1 MKDKNHTEDVRS
13 KTTQDIEE
21 LAQLEKES
29 QEQKL
34 PEQKVVFKTESIKSR
49 AGRRGVHNLPDQ
61 TNPPMGFDSEKAFD
75 NVFPF
80 LKLPYLQPN
89 THEDIISF
97 SSSEAGGF
105 LDDKRKKIPLNAI
118 FFGDNL
124 HVLRALPSN
133 CIDLIYI
140 DPPFFSGRNYNQIW
154 GDDNEVRT
162 FHDIWEDG
170 LPSYLVWLNARL
182 WEMRRVLKNTG
193 SIYVHCDWHAN
204 QYIKCEMDKIFGY
217 ENFRNEI
224 VWHYRRWTGASNCFL
239 KMHDIILFYSK
250 SPTYCFKPQYVA
262 YTGESAFRKQHFHT
276 RIKGEDV
283 FVTSVDKKGVKAH
296 DFFEIDDI
304 EDVAEI
310 HELLQNER
318 LNSLVTK
325 YLNHIRNYAEELNL
339 SAKTLK
345 ELENIEKTVKS
356 EYGECLFLSIL
367 NSQASERI
375 GYPTQKPEALLER
388 IIKAS
393 SNEGDIVA
401 DFFMGGGT
409 TCAVAQKLNRRVVG
423 CDISRVASSVALNRI
438 IKDGEE
444 ISGRTASV
452 NIDKP
457 KKKDEQLSLEM
468 TIKHIP
474 DIRVY
479 YTGVYPIEKFEFIG
493 QKEFEDFVLT
503 CYESRRFTGEGQMT
517 GVMNAATSLLIGS
530 VKPNESI
537 SEKQLRSFVE
547 DVLRLRYQKNIK
559 MKLKVISWVFP
570 PSLRKYARILE
581 NYFFKKSLPVGIEL
595 IPINSQLFRKRILE
609 HYKDASKSE
618 FLLKFISQASIM
630 DIAYKKMDGL
640 KYRFEAVG
648 ARSNNIDGYLINCQ
662 WDFNFVEG
670 RFADREYGLMREQ
683 KNGKYVAVLSAEKEF
698 ERPGK
703 YTVACRVQDNL
714 GGEAVRTKEVTIS

>member
-1 MKDKNHTEDVRS
+1 MNDKNDIDDTRS
-13 KTTQDIEE
+13 KATQDVEE

-34 PEQKVVFKTESIKSR
+34 PEQKVVFKTESIKTR

-61 TNPPMGFDSEKAFD
+61 TYPPMGFDPDKAFD

-89 THEDIISF
+89 TPEDIISF
-97 SSSEAGGF
+97 ASPQAGGF
-105 LDDKRKKIPLNAI
+105 LDARRKRIPLNAI

-154 GDDNEVRT
+154 GDDNEIRT

-182 WEMRRVLKNTG
+182 WEMKRVLKSTG
-193 SIYVHCDWHAN
+193 SIYVHCDWHASH
-204 QYIKCEMDKIFGY
+204 YIKTEMDKVFGY
-217 ENFRNEI
+217 
-224 VWHYRRWTGASNCFL
+224 
-239 KMHDIILFYSK
+239 K
-250 SPTYCFKPQYVA
+250 
-262 YTGESAFRKQHFHT
+262 
-276 RIKGEDV
+276 
-283 FVTSVDKKGVKAH
+283 
-296 DFFEIDDI
+296 FF
-304 EDVAEI
+304 VAEI
-310 HELLQNER
+310 IWTYSWGVRTTKRWNKKHDSIIMYSKTDKYTFNANDVREEHR
-318 LNSLVTK
+318 LVAESSKQRVKYKGSLTHDTK
-325 YLNHIRNYAEELNL
+325 WNKGYSDEGALPTNVWYIATINAQ
-339 SAKTLK
+339 SK
-345 ELENIEKTVKS
+345 
-356 EYGECLFLSIL
+356 
-367 NSQASERI
+367 ERI
-375 GYPTQKPEALLER
+375 GYPTQKPEDILER

-409 TCAVAQKLNRRVVG
+409 TCAVAQKLNRRFIG

-457 KKKDEQLSLEM
+457 KKKNEQMSLEM
-468 TIKHIP
+468 TIEHIP
-474 DIRVY
+474 DIHVY
-479 YTGVYPIEKFEFIG
+479 YMGVYPIEKFEFIG
-493 QKEFEDFVLT
+493 QKEFEDFILT
-503 CYESRRFTGEGQMT
+503 CYEARRFTGEGQIT
-517 GVMNAATSLLIGS
+517 GIMNAATSLLIGS
-530 VKPNESI
+530 VKPNESL
-537 SEKQLRSFVE
+537 SEAQLRKFVE
-547 DVLRLRYQKNIK
+547 DVLKLRYQNNIK

-570 PSLRKYARILE
+570 PSLQKYARVLE
-581 NYFFKKSLPVGIEL
+581 NYFVKKNLAVAIEL

-630 DIAYKKMDGL
+630 DIAFKKVDGL
-640 KYRFEAVG
+640 KYAFEAVG

-662 WDFNFVEG
+662 WDFNFIEG
-670 RFADREYGLMREQ
+670 RFAEREYALMRE
-683 KNGKYVAVLSAEKEF
+683 KKDGKYVAVLKAEKAF
-698 ERPGK
+698 EKPGK
-703 YTVACRVQDNL
+703 YIVACRVQDNL
-714 GGEAVRTKEVTIS
+714 GGEAIRTKEVQI

>member
-1 MKDKNHTEDVRS
+1 MAKKLPVIIDNRKNNGQPAEEHSEDLRS
-13 KTTQDIEE
+13 KATQDVEE

-61 TNPPMGFDSEKAFD
+61 TNPPMGFDPDKAFD

-89 THEDIISF
+89 TPEDIISF
-97 SSSEAGGF
+97 ASPEAGGF
-105 LDDKRKKIPLNAI
+105 LDAKRKRIPLNAI

-140 DPPFFSGRNYNQIW
+140 DPPFFSGRNYNQLW

-162 FHDIWEDG
+162 FKDIWEDG

-182 WEMRRVLKNTG
+182 WEMKRVLKSTG
-193 SIYVHCDWHAN
+193 SIYVHCDWHAAH
-204 QYIKCEMDKIFGY
+204 YIKSEMDKIFGY
-217 ENFRNEI
+217 DNFLAEI
-224 VWHYRRWTGASNCFL
+224 VWNYGSASGGRAAGSRPVKNHDVILCFVKNYGGHVYNKIYTPYSEKYVKERFIHEDEEGKYRTRKRRTGKIQKQYLHESPGVPLSTVWT
-239 KMHDIILFYSK
+239 DIKQLY
-250 SPTYCFKPQYVA
+250 A
-262 YTGESAFRKQHFHT
+262 YHLVKRKQ
-276 RIKGEDV
+276 
-283 FVTSVDKKGVKAH
+283 
-296 DFFEIDDI
+296 
-304 EDVAEI
+304 
-310 HELLQNER
+310 
-318 LNSLVTK
+318 
-325 YLNHIRNYAEELNL
+325 EE
-339 SAKTLK
+339 
-345 ELENIEKTVKS
+345 
-356 EYGECLFLSIL
+356 
-367 NSQASERI
+367 I

-388 IIKAS
+388 IIKVS
-393 SNEGDIVA
+393 CNEGDIVA

-409 TCAVAQKLNRRVVG
+409 TCAAAQKLNRRYIG

-452 NIDKP
+452 NINKP
-457 KKKDEQLSLEM
+457 KKKNEQLSLEM
-468 TIKHIP
+468 TIEHLP
-474 DIRVY
+474 DIHVY
-479 YTGVYPIEKFEFIG
+479 YMGVYPIEKFEFIR
-493 QKEFEDFVLT
+493 QKEFEDFILT
-503 CYESRRFTGEGQMT
+503 CYEARRFTGEGQIT
-517 GVMNAATSLLIGS
+517 GIMNAATSCFVGS

-537 SEKQLRSFVE
+537 SELQLRKFVE
-547 DVLRLRYQKNIK
+547 DVLKLRYQKNIK

-570 PSLRKYARILE
+570 PSLQKYARVLE
-581 NYFFKKSLPVGIEL
+581 NYFVKKNLAVAIEL

-630 DIAYKKMDGL
+630 DIAFKKVDGL
-640 KYRFEAVG
+640 KYVFEAIG

-662 WDFNFVEG
+662 WDFNFIEG
-670 RFADREYGLMREQ
+670 RFAEREYALMRE
-683 KNGKYVAVLSAEKEF
+683 KKDGKYVAVLKAEKTF
-698 ERPGK
+698 EKPGK
-703 YTVACRVQDNL
+703 YIVACRVQDNL
-714 GGEAVRTKEVTIS
+714 GGEAIRTKEVQI